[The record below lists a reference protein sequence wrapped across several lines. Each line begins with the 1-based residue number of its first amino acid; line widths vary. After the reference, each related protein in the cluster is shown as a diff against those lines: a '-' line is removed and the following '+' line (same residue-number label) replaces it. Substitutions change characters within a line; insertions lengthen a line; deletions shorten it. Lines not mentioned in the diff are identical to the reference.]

1 MSFPQNGLLSALP
14 YLGCSVTAV
23 LSGQL
28 ADYLRESC
36 DYPTAG
42 VRKAFT
48 VVGEASTP
56 STRAAT
62 NNYFLLVVDYS
73 RLSQSHFKI
82 FTVQGHCTVLFSVGL
97 LLQV

>member
-1 MSFPQNGLLSALP
+1 MESKDYLQLYVGNPTPSLWWDVIIQALPSCVFFPQNGLLSALP

-36 DYPTAG
+36 NYPTAG

-48 VVGEASTP
+48 LVGEASTP
-56 STRAAT
+56 SS
-62 NNYFLLVVDYS
+62 NE
-73 RLSQSHFKI
+73 
-82 FTVQGHCTVLFSVGL
+82 
-97 LLQV
+97 